1 MKRKGF
7 TLIELLGVIVV
18 LAVIAIITTPVIL
31 GVIEK
36 SKKGALQNSGYGLV
50 EAGILYHAE
59 YQNSQTVRFD
69 IKNNQIRTK
78 EENKIDYK
86 GSIKDGTILIN
97 NQGEVTVCIND
108 GKYAAYKNYK
118 DNKIIVVN
126 QKTCTVPENNYIVY
140 LDNESTI
147 KEMTNAEITSAI
159 TKLTERVNQLEK
171 DKATLEEEN
180 KKLKEQNGDTEINS
194 TITNSIVDLR
204 NNLNTKANS
213 SDFAN
218 LQTIVNNHT
227 TSMNNLTIKNDV
239 LSMYDHYLVNEK
251 FDFNYLRAS
260 YVTLVGM
267 DNSIFSGIK
276 NASYMDRSI

>member
-1 MKRKGF
+1 M
-7 TLIELLGVIVV
+7 
-18 LAVIAIITTPVIL
+18 
-31 GVIEK
+31 
-36 SKKGALQNSGYGLV
+36 
-50 EAGILYHAE
+50 
-59 YQNSQTVRFD
+59 
-69 IKNNQIRTK
+69 
-78 EENKIDYK
+78 
-86 GSIKDGTILIN
+86 
-97 NQGEVTVCIND
+97 
-108 GKYAAYKNYK
+108 
-118 DNKIIVVN
+118 
-126 QKTCTVPENNYIVY
+126 
-140 LDNESTI
+140 
-147 KEMTNAEITSAI
+147 
-159 TKLTERVNQLEK
+159 
-171 DKATLEEEN
+171 
-180 KKLKEQNGDTEINS
+180 
-194 TITNSIVDLR
+194 DLR